1 MLADTIKKYRKENNL
16 SQDELAEKL
25 GVSRQSISLW
35 ETGQTQPTIDNIVA
49 LSKIFNISADALLDN
64 GADPAPA
71 PVSQA
76 PAPAKKPVWPIFLAV
91 GLAVAAIVAV
101 VLVILLTRPSGGDVP
116 TGAVPVSSG
125 SQTLSAQPAD
135 SAASASQTPAPASQT
150 PAPVSQAPVS
160 QTPAP
165 VSQTPAVDLFA
176 CCKEFAIQK
185 GHLNGDYTVYRQ
197 PASLYGGSK
206 NDYIEISYWAG
217 YNKVMISLYRPLNA
231 TESYAVDLIMR
242 GGFNGTYEFVSSQYY
257 RSSGE
262 NFLKASGTIDPATFS
277 ENYPLSS
284 NQYQGDLNKQTEF
297 LEYSR
302 VGMCDLIRCLK
313 QFVTVENMDCDFSD
327 FGFKKF

>member
-116 TGAVPVSSG
+116 TGAVPTSSG

-135 SAASASQTPAPASQT
+135 SAAPASQTPAPASQT
-150 PAPVSQAPVS
+150 PAPVSQ
-160 QTPAP
+160 AP

-185 GHLNGDYTVYRQ
+185 GHLNGDSTIYQQDATK
-197 PASLYGGSK
+197 YGGYKDEYFS
-206 NDYIEISYWAG
+206 ISYWADSDM
-217 YNKVMISLYRPLNA
+217 VEFCLHCPLSDTQSHNF
-231 TESYAVDLIMR
+231 YLRMR
-242 GGFNGTYEFVSSQYY
+242 GGFNGKYEYVSSKYY
-257 RSSGE
+257 RSDGKGFRE
-262 NFLKASGTIDPATFS
+262 ASGTIDPAVFYDG
-277 ENYPLSS
+277 YPIPCDK
-284 NQYQGDLNKQTEF
+284 YKGDGGVEKQNEF
-297 LEYSR
+297 MEETR